1 MVRDITFVRMH
12 KLTILFHF
20 ESTPRGSLKRE
31 DNSAVCLVYML
42 TTHRIKTAQRETNH
56 LVWFLI
62 SGRYPD

>member
-12 KLTILFHF
+12 KLTILFRF
-20 ESTPRGSLKRE
+20 ESTRRGSLKRE
-31 DNSAVCLVYML
+31 ENSAVCLVYML
-42 TTHRIKTAQRETNH
+42 TTHRIRTAQRETNH